1 MGGAQWQGPEVVFP
15 EVAVGLLAEENFAG
29 VLRLQVAHEVRD
41 GAFAQGFED
50 EVDVI
55 GHQTEG
61 MDADFV
67 TAGEAIETVEVGEQ
81 LGLGVEDALAAVAA
95 LVDVIALAAFERAQR
110 ARGWLGAGS
119 SHIDKSFERGIILTY
134 FQKYLRPEARGQSEE
149 PEKSNG
155 L

>member
-1 MGGAQWQGPEVVFP
+1 MDVV
-15 EVAVGLLAEENFAG
+15 
-29 VLRLQVAHEVRD
+29 
-41 GAFAQGFED
+41 
-50 EVDVI
+50 

-67 TAGEAIETVEVGEQ
+67 TAGEAIETVEVGQQ

-95 LVDVIALAAFERAQR
+95 LVDVIALAAFEGAQR

-134 FQKYLRPEARGQSEE
+134 FQKYLRPEARGQSEK